1 MRQPIERGLRGYAD
15 DRHGCAVSG
24 CHSRMDEHLAD
35 EPAPCVSCCTA
46 AAPGQL
52 SDCAVRCSGCS
63 LIAFR
68 LRAGSSEVGLRAGL
82 VLCQGG
88 TVGGIAGTLCLV
100 GAQAVFDLDD
110 EGALLMA
117 KLLRATRGRVQAYH
131 AGAAAR
137 NLARALRHFDGT
149 I

>member
-1 MRQPIERGLRGYAD
+1 
-15 DRHGCAVSG
+15 
-24 CHSRMDEHLAD
+24 
-35 EPAPCVSCCTA
+35 
-46 AAPGQL
+46 
-52 SDCAVRCSGCS
+52 
-63 LIAFR
+63 
-68 LRAGSSEVGLRAGL
+68 
-82 VLCQGG
+82 
-88 TVGGIAGTLCLV
+88 
-100 GAQAVFDLDD
+100 VFDLDD